1 MILLSLAACAPE
13 NTELDPGFHVVGVS
27 PEDGAAD
34 VVEAHLPELRF
45 SDAVS
50 PEACGAEALR
60 LDGIH
65 ADDTVAFAVPLVVVA
80 LDGGVRIQLT
90 HPEPLPRGWS
100 YALSAHAG
108 DSSGCVDLDGRT
120 LAPFASTFTVP

>member
-1 MILLSLAACAPE
+1 MIWLAFAACAPE
-13 NTELDPGFHVVGVS
+13 NAEADLGFRVVSVS

-34 VVEAHLPELRF
+34 VIEAHLPELRF

-50 PEACGAEALR
+50 PEGCDSEALR

-65 ADDTVAFAVPLVVVA
+65 PDDTVAFAVPIEVVA
-80 LDGGVRIQLT
+80 LDGGLRIQLT

-120 LAPFASTFTVP
+120 LAPFASMFTVP